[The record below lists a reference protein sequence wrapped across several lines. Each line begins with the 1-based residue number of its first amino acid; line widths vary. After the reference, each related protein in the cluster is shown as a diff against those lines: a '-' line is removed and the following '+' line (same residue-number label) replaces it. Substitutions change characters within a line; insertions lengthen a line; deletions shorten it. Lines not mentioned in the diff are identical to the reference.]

1 MTAAS
6 RVWFMPES
14 PVDLPSA
21 TLEREGLGRVRRW
34 AALALYPKLRNF
46 QGTTE
51 GWAWGEVSC
60 YPTQAQK

>member
-1 MTAAS
+1 MTAAL

-34 AALALYPKLRNF
+34 ADLAMYPKH
-46 QGTTE
+46 TE
-51 GWAWGEVSC
+51 ELSGYHG
-60 YPTQAQK
+60 